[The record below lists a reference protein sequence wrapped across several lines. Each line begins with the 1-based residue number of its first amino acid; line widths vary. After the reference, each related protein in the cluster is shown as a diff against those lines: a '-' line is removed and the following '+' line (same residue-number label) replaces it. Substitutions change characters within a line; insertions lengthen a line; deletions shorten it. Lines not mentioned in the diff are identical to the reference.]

1 MVNRKIDKNNSWK
14 QNRIESCKNGTNPT
28 LITELKSGYVVIG
41 DTQFLPGYCV
51 LLYKD
56 NITSLNN
63 LNMDERKQ
71 FLIDMT
77 LVGDAIKT
85 VYKPYKINYEILGNL
100 DEFVHAHIFP
110 RYKWEGENV
119 KHSIRRYAKDKF
131 TEESNQFINLSN
143 KEEIKYNLKV
153 VLNELKNKYY

>member
-1 MVNRKIDKNNSWK
+1 MEIDIKDNWK
-14 QNRIESCKNGTNPT
+14 HNRIVSCKNGTNPT

-56 NITSLNN
+56 NITSLNDLDIN
-63 LNMDERKQ
+63 ERKQ

-77 LVGDAIKT
+77 LVGDAIKE
-85 VYKPYKINYEILGNL
+85 VYNPYKINYEILGNL

-110 RYKWEGENV
+110 RYEWEGENV
-119 KHSIRRYAKDKF
+119 KHSVRRYSKDKF
-131 TEESNQFINLSN
+131 IEESNQFINLDN
-143 KEEIKYNLKV
+143 KEEIIYNLKEI
-153 VLNELKNKYY
+153 LNKLKSKYYYF

>member
-1 MVNRKIDKNNSWK
+1 MDNWK
-14 QNRIESCKNGTNPT
+14 HNRIVSCKNGTNPT

-56 NITSLNN
+56 NITSLNDLDIN
-63 LNMDERKQ
+63 ERKQ

-77 LVGDAIKT
+77 LVGDAIKE
-85 VYKPYKINYEILGNL
+85 VYNPYKINYEILGNL

-110 RYKWEGENV
+110 RYEWEGENV
-119 KHSIRRYAKDKF
+119 KHSVRRYSKDKF
-131 TEESNQFINLSN
+131 IEESNQFINLDN
-143 KEEIKYNLKV
+143 KEEIIYNLKEI
-153 VLNELKNKYY
+153 LNKLKSKYYYF

>member
-1 MVNRKIDKNNSWK
+1 MENRKIDKNNNWK
-14 QNRIESCKNGTNPT
+14 QNRIESCKDGTNPT

-56 NITSLNN
+56 NIRSLNDLDIN
-63 LNMDERKQ
+63 ERTQ
-71 FLIDMT
+71 FLTDMT

-85 VYKPYKINYEILGNL
+85 IYKPYKINYEILGNS

-110 RYKWEGENV
+110 RYEWEGEKV
-119 KHSIRRYAKDKF
+119 KHSVRRYSKDKF
-131 TEESNQFINLSN
+131 TEESNQFINLDN
-143 KEEIKYNLKV
+143 TEEIKYNLRSK
-153 VLNELKNKYY
+153 LDELKRKYY